1 MMMEVSSVPG
11 LHVRFKVGLNKGKKE
26 EKKKNEVTL
35 VSRVANVTDDD
46 VRNDDCQSFCFLF
59 QGSGVSLRVIENK
72 KKDVRSTLSLFKTA
86 HQKSSQGILVLQA
99 GSVVFSAVVIDQLKV
114 FQEFRLA
121 VVLHV
126 FNLQHENREWQQEV
140 SLKHPQKESTF
151 KVT

>member
-1 MMMEVSSVPG
+1 M
-11 LHVRFKVGLNKGKKE
+11 
-26 EKKKNEVTL
+26 
-35 VSRVANVTDDD
+35 
-46 VRNDDCQSFCFLF
+46 
-59 QGSGVSLRVIENK
+59 SLRVIENK

-121 VVLHV
+121 VVLHA

-140 SLKHPQKESTF
+140 SLKHPKKESTF